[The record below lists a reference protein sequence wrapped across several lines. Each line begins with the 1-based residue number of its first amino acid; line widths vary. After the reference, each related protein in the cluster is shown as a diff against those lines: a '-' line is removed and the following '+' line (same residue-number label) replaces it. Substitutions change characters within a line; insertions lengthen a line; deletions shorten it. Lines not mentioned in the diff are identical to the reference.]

1 MIRKYPKLCVTAL
14 LRNPSEEFKARY
26 PDVKI
31 EVGDFDAFE
40 VIEKAASAS
49 DIVLRKA
56 KSNHTND
63 WSARWLNNI
72 IDMGDIDHPGCA
84 AAVLSGLSKRA
95 APSFLIHLTG
105 TGCIS
110 DEREQTWDGK
120 CNPHIWHDVD
130 EINEIYN
137 LPDSAMHHVIDKNIM
152 DASNELLHTACICPP
167 DIYGQSTG
175 TGNRATFL
183 VPEYVKVLLTKTEAF
198 YLGSGEN
205 MRAVT
210 HINDVVDLF
219 LLLLGKGIE
228 GGGDAQWGK
237 EVSSSLILYI
247 LKAINKELIQ
257 MKGFYF
263 AVSGE
268 IKWADAANAICNI
281 GVEQGWLPE
290 GSSAISWTE
299 KQVASIMPD
308 HPGRALYI
316 WGSNSRAVSA
326 RAKNLGWSPNGPS
339 FWEALREDVMVT
351 VATAQKR

>member
-1 MIRKYPKLCVTAL
+1 MAAKKVFLTGATGYIGGSVLEGVIRKYPKLCVTAL

-49 DIVLRKA
+49 DIVL
-56 KSNHTND
+56 H
-63 WSARWLNNI
+63 
-72 IDMGDIDHPGCA
+72 MGDIDHPGCA
-84 AAVLSGLSKRA
+84 AAILSGLSKRT

-130 EINEIYN
+130 EMNEIYN

-175 TGNRATFL
+175 IGSRATFL
-183 VPEYVKVLLTKTEAF
+183 VPEYVKVLLTKKEAF

-219 LLLLGKGIE
+219 LILLEKGIE

-237 EVSSSLILYI
+237 E
-247 LKAINKELIQ
+247 
-257 MKGFYF
+257 GFYF